1 MFNNSFMK
9 ESFGS
14 DLKKEISNQVMNID
28 SFNIDPVE
36 SIKTMNSLNSSI
48 SEEDDDVN
56 SETTEA
62 TSAGGGSGQYS
73 QPLFSTT
80 KKEMEEGDLIKGGL
94 SSGKTLKDL
103 SKKHS
108 DKNSKGSFGK
118 MYKHLQNQLKKGV
131 KVEMEHTNDESIAKE
146 ISMDHL
152 FEDPNYYTKL
162 KKVEATEATSSD
174 SSGQYSTP
182 AFVAKD
188 SKNWRTNKKTQIP
201 GGKFVKIKDKCKKFP
216 YCNQGD
222 INALKIFENKS
233 VKKVIKIICKKYDV
247 SENVVKSI
255 IVHEYESK
263 ILNKQNMK
271 HLQLFEDFVNKA
283 KSINEATQNFQIQL
297 TGHI

>member
-1 MFNNSFMK
+1 MK

-14 DLKKEISNQVMNID
+14 DLKQEISKQGMNMK
-28 SFNIDPVE
+28 SFNVNPIEAVK
-36 SIKTMNSLNSSI
+36 SINKLTNSI
-48 SEEDDDVN
+48 SEEDDDEDIN

-80 KKEMEEGDLIKGGL
+80 KREMEEDKPIK
-94 SSGKTLKDL
+94 
-103 SKKHS
+103 
-108 DKNSKGSFGK
+108 N
-118 MYKHLQNQLKKGV
+118 
-131 KVEMEHTNDESIAKE
+131 KVSTS
-146 ISMDHL
+146 
-152 FEDPNYYTKL
+152 KL
-162 KKVEATEATSSD
+162 KKVEATEATSSA

-182 AFVAKD
+182 AFIAKD
-188 SKNWRTNKKTQIP
+188 SKNWRANKKPQIP

-233 VKKVIKIICKKYDV
+233 VKKAISNICEKYDV

-263 ILNKQNMK
+263 ILNK
-271 HLQLFEDFVNKA
+271 
-283 KSINEATQNFQIQL
+283 
-297 TGHI
+297 